1 MNLTIKAFGAENLYG
16 ARSEEGT
23 DRNAG
28 KKHIFGGNLNL
39 ADDPVEQRR
48 KEAREQAWNVVKNAW
63 DNDNSVDKMI
73 DDRKG
78 HYQDMMEQ
86 KAMATEILSRIEKE
100 RESLIVKN
108 AWDNDNSVDK
118 MIDDRKGHYQD
129 MMEQKAMATEILS
142 RIEKERESLM
152 EQYGV
157 DSAAKEYTDRIK
169 ALDEETKI
177 RTKQLID
184 AQKEMRADTAGV
196 RGIQQERLKSA
207 PMQEAQEAS
216 EEIME
221 NANEEI
227 IGTLI
232 SESKEHIDEKR
243 QEMKE
248 EAKEAMEEKKEREE
262 ALEERKL
269 ERAIIIGTLISE
281 SKEHIDEKRQ
291 EMKEEAKEAME
302 EKKEREEAL
311 EERKLE
317 RAMQEALVD
326 ETGEAARQVRAQRQ
340 KLSAPQMDIAKITEL
355 TQNSSVADEVGQNLD
370 EIKNE
375 MKLLEADLKGIKVD
389 EQV

>member
-1 MNLTIKAFGAENLYG
+1 MNLTIKAVGAENLYG

-86 KAMATEILSRIEKE
+86 KAMATEILSRIHKE
-100 RESLIVKN
+100 RESL
-108 AWDNDNSVDK
+108 
-118 MIDDRKGHYQD
+118 
-129 MMEQKAMATEILS
+129 T
-142 RIEKERESLM
+142 

-157 DSAAKEYTDRIK
+157 DSAAKEYIDRMK
-169 ALDEETKI
+169 ALDEETEI
-177 RTKQLID
+177 RTKQLRD

-221 NANEEI
+221 NANEAI

-243 QEMKE
+243 E
-248 EAKEAMEEKKEREE
+248 
-262 ALEERKL
+262 
-269 ERAIIIGTLISE
+269 
-281 SKEHIDEKRQ
+281 

-326 ETGEAARQVRAQRQ
+326 ETGEAARQVREQRQ

-355 TQNSSVADEVGQNLD
+355 TQSSSVADEVGQNLD

>member
-1 MNLTIKAFGAENLYG
+1 MNLTIKAFGADNLYG

-100 RESLIVKN
+100 RESL
-108 AWDNDNSVDK
+108 
-118 MIDDRKGHYQD
+118 
-129 MMEQKAMATEILS
+129 T
-142 RIEKERESLM
+142 

-177 RTKQLID
+177 RTKQLMD

-221 NANEEI
+221 NANEAI

-243 QEMKE
+243 E
-248 EAKEAMEEKKEREE
+248 
-262 ALEERKL
+262 
-269 ERAIIIGTLISE
+269 
-281 SKEHIDEKRQ
+281 